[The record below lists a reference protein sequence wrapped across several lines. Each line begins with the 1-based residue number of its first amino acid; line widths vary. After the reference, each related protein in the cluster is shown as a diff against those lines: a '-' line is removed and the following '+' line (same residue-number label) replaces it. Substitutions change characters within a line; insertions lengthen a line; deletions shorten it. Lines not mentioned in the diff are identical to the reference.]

1 MNKYHAHARKFL
13 RNCGATLKVKFLHY
27 GKHFDD
33 DQHERNVYNVTIKRN
48 GQSYSFRFGD
58 SVFNTRDG
66 REPTEYCILAC
77 LQKYKPEADV
87 WDFAAEYGYEI
98 CNRSSYNKILHT
110 HQAVKDE
117 YAGVMRVFGDVIEQ
131 LQEIQ

>member
-1 MNKYHAHARKFL
+1 MKEYYDHARKFL
-13 RNCGATLKVKFLHY
+13 NDCGATMKINFLHY

-33 DQHERNVYNVTIKRN
+33 DTHERNVYSVTIKRN
-48 GQSYSFRFGD
+48 GQSYSFHFGD
-58 SVFNTRDG
+58 SVFSTQNGDK
-66 REPTEYCILAC
+66 PTEYCILAC

-98 CNRSSYNKILHT
+98 CNKSSYNKILHT
-110 HQAVKDE
+110 HQAVKKE